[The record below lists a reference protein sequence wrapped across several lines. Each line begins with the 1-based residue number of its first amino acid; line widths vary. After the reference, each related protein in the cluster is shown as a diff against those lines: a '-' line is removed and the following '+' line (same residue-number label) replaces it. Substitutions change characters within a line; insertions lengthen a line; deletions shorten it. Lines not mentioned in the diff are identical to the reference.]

1 MTPEDTL
8 NRLFAAQTPP
18 ARDLACEAAVA
29 ERVALRRAWAT
40 AGALAPWAV
49 AAAAILWALAPL
61 IEPAGQAVGAVAAP
75 VIATAALGLLTFVAA
90 RWMERRFN
98 AG

>member
-1 MTPEDTL
+1 MTPEDKL

-18 ARDLACEAAVA
+18 ARDLAFEATVA
-29 ERVALRRAWAT
+29 ERIALRRAWAT

-49 AAAAILWALAPL
+49 AATAILWALAPL
-61 IEPAGQAVGAVAAP
+61 LEPLGQAAGAVLAP
-75 VIATAALGLLTFVAA
+75 AIATSAIGLLTFIAA
-90 RWMERRFN
+90 RWMDRRFN